1 MWKSK
6 PDRQQTPR
14 VPGAQGWL
22 INRQQ
27 RLVVRFQ
34 QARPSPHAEWVWL
47 ETGRLVAPGQA
58 TPEHR
63 RRLLRVNAIKAFE
76 TMRLTGWERTI
87 AHW

>member
-1 MWKSK
+1 MWISK
-6 PDRQQTPR
+6 PDKRQKPQVT
-14 VPGAQGWL
+14 GGQGWL
-22 INRQQ
+22 LNRQEGI
-27 RLVVRFQ
+27 VVRFQ
-34 QARPSPHAEWVWL
+34 QAMPTSHAEWVWV
-47 ETGRLVAPGQA
+47 ETGRLIAPGQA

>member
-1 MWKSK
+1 MWTSK
-6 PDRQQTPR
+6 LDKRQKPQVT
-14 VPGAQGWL
+14 GGQGWL
-22 INRQQ
+22 LNRQEG
-27 RLVVRFQ
+27 LVVRFQ
-34 QARPSPHAEWVWL
+34 QAMPTSHAEWVWV
-47 ETGRLVAPGQA
+47 ETGRLIAPGQA